1 MAIAGS
7 DEACLEYIPNP
18 NPIRPTPQAVLSTL
32 PINCLRFTIFPF
44 GFSDLFICRMTR
56 TVVVSDSLQ
65 SGPPA
70 RYKPRRRLPFYA
82 LRIFTA
88 HFL

>member
-7 DEACLEYIPNP
+7 DEACREYIPNP
-18 NPIRPTPQAVLSTL
+18 SPIRPTPQAVLSTL
-32 PINCLRFTIFPF
+32 PINCLRFTTFPF
-44 GFSDLFICRMTR
+44 VFSELFICGIIQP
-56 TVVVSDSLQ
+56 VLASDIFHSE
-65 SGPPA
+65 PPA
-70 RYKPRRRLPFYA
+70 RFTPGRWLPFYA